1 MIPKVIHY
9 CWFGGGRI
17 PAYLQ
22 ECIDSWSAIMPNY
35 KIKCW
40 TEDNFDVNQIRFV
53 KEAYDNRKFA
63 FVSDYVRIYALYKE
77 GGIYLDTDVIVKKKF
92 DDFLNWNFVS
102 AVEWHEDLFERNK
115 SNKMLDSD
123 GKRLDPTIMDVVGCG
138 ILAAVIMST
147 RGCPLLKDIL
157 EYYESQSFIQ
167 KKGSFNQLVSPAIFA
182 VFAENYGFRYKN
194 EEQHFGD
201 GYAVYSSEIFA
212 LKETASSETV
222 ALHIGNG
229 SWIEDVTLKKKVSRF
244 LKKNKLTNF
253 LYKKI
258 KGQF

>member
-77 GGIYLDTDVIVKKKF
+77 GGIYLDTDDI
-92 DDFLNWNFVS
+92 S
-102 AVEWHEDLFERNK
+102 A
-115 SNKMLDSD
+115 
-123 GKRLDPTIMDVVGCG
+123 
-138 ILAAVIMST
+138 
-147 RGCPLLKDIL
+147 
-157 EYYESQSFIQ
+157 
-167 KKGSFNQLVSPAIFA
+167 
-182 VFAENYGFRYKN
+182 
-194 EEQHFGD
+194 
-201 GYAVYSSEIFA
+201 
-212 LKETASSETV
+212 
-222 ALHIGNG
+222 
-229 SWIEDVTLKKKVSRF
+229 
-244 LKKNKLTNF
+244 
-253 LYKKI
+253 
-258 KGQF
+258 